1 MTLFLLLTH
10 PLEPLH
16 RKRLNNLRYL
26 SRNNQLGNALTSNGT
41 EHNTNTA
48 VTYSYRHIFPT
59 GSFTQYGQ
67 VVRRFGTQARPY
79 LLDGT
84 VCKSG
89 YKLQGRI
96 EQP

>member
-1 MTLFLLLTH
+1 MTLSLLLTH

-16 RKRLNNLRYL
+16 RKRLKDLRYL
-26 SRNNQLGNALTSNGT
+26 SRNNQFSDSLTSNRA
-41 EHNTNTA
+41 EHNTNTT
-48 VTYSYRHIFPT
+48 VPNSYRHIFPT

-67 VVRRFGTQARPY
+67 VVRHFGTKARPY
-79 LLDGT
+79 LLDGA

-89 YKLQGRI
+89 NKLQGRI